1 MAVSLSIRLPET
13 TAKALEDVASATKR
27 SKALVLREA
36 LETYLAEY
44 ADYKAASDRL
54 MDKGNTVISAA
65 DLRKRLR

>member
-36 LETYLAEY
+36 LERYLAEY
-44 ADYKAASDRL
+44 ADYQAALDRL
-54 MDKGNTVISAA
+54 KNKGNSVISAA